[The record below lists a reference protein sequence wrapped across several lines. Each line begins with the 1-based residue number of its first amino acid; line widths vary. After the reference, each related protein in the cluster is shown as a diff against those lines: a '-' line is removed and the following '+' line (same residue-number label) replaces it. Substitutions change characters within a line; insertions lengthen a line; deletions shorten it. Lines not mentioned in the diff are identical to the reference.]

1 MNFFCSQITHPR
13 TAPKRGV
20 FRLFTNSWINPYY
33 RYILLLCII
42 YLTFFSSS
50 VCAYML
56 FEADRPLYV
65 GSRPLSMGN
74 AFVAVADNAESG
86 FWNPAGLIQ
95 RQGVMVFVATKL
107 WDRDTNAF
115 DSKSIAYCYRNT
127 AFSWGN
133 KIALR
138 VENGD
143 TPDFNYYSL
152 AQKLNSYVSIGGSVK
167 FKRKHPSDYYQFF
180 GYSPGYDLGILF
192 KPELEDSFGVL
203 VQRLSGEKKW
213 INVIM
218 IGLYHKILDNLFVSY
233 DGAILLKHEI
243 SLENHIGWE
252 YEVTNWMILRAGG
265 TNKSPTAGLGLRFGR
280 FEIDYAL
287 IRESKRISS
296 FISGQVQL

>member
-1 MNFFCSQITHPR
+1 MNVFCSQIT
-13 TAPKRGV
+13 
-20 FRLFTNSWINPYY
+20 YY

-42 YLTFFSSS
+42 YLTFFDSSLR
-50 VCAYML
+50 AYML
-56 FEADRPLYV
+56 FETDRPLYV

-107 WDRDTNAF
+107 WDRGTNAF
-115 DSKSIAYCYRNT
+115 DSKSVAYCYRNT

-143 TPDFNYYSL
+143 TPDFSYYSL
-152 AQKLNSYVSIGGSVK
+152 ARKLNSYVSIGGSVK

-180 GYSPGYDLGILF
+180 GYKPGYDLGILF

-203 VQRLSGEKKW
+203 IQKLSGE
-213 INVIM
+213 
-218 IGLYHKILDNLFVSY
+218 
-233 DGAILLKHEI
+233 
-243 SLENHIGWE
+243 
-252 YEVTNWMILRAGG
+252 
-265 TNKSPTAGLGLRFGR
+265 
-280 FEIDYAL
+280 
-287 IRESKRISS
+287 
-296 FISGQVQL
+296 